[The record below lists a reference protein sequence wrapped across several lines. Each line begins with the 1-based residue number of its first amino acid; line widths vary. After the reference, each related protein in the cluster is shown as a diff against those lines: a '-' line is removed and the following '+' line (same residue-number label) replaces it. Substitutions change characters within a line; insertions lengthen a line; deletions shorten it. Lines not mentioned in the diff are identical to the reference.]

1 MNATVL
7 VAAMGFAS
15 TLLGAWLAAYWQ
27 RRASREGQLLT
38 AKLRAYGDCAATL
51 YEYERATYNR
61 VKARLESLPETQREE
76 LRQEAYRCNTRA
88 RSALGQAA
96 ILSGTEH
103 LRQELEAV
111 RESVGDL
118 NEAVDR
124 VDLKRRHDGVSAA
137 LDQALGSARSDL
149 MR

>member
-1 MNATVL
+1 MDATVL

-38 AKLRAYGDCAATL
+38 AKLRAYGDCAAAL
-51 YEYERATYNR
+51 YEYERAIYNR
-61 VKARLESLPETQREE
+61 VKARLEALPEAQREE

-96 ILSGTEH
+96 ILSGTER

-118 NEAVDR
+118 NEAVDHA
-124 VDLKRRHDGVSAA
+124 DLKLRHDGVTEV
-137 LDQALGSARSDL
+137 LDRALGSAHSDL